1 MSPELERL
9 LEAYH
14 ETLTCPPDE
23 ASQRAAEFDRLLN
36 DVLCRRPGTSR
47 AALLEALQGRYRD
60 FCRARRK
67 TTTLPP
73 KA

>member
-14 ETLTCPPDE
+14 ETLTCPPNE
-23 ASQRAAEFDRLLN
+23 TPQKTATFEGLLKGI
-36 DVLCRRPGTSR
+36 LTRRPGTSR
-47 AALLEALQGRYRD
+47 EAMMEVLQMRYRE
-60 FCRARRK
+60 FRRARRK

-73 KA
+73 RA

>member
-14 ETLTCPPDE
+14 DTLTGTPDE
-23 ASQRAAEFDRLLN
+23 AAKSAATFEGLLR
-36 DVLCRRPGTSR
+36 VVFARQPGTSR
-47 AALLEALQGRYRD
+47 EAMMEALQLRYRE
-60 FCRARRK
+60 FRRARRK
-67 TTTLPP
+67 PPTIPP